1 MDILFQAHSGL
12 RYLVLVPAA
21 IAFLLFL
28 FGAIGRRPWTPGA
41 RGLLTGFLGVL
52 DLQALLGLALIVGG
66 RRPPGWEEHLAFTVG
81 AVVVAHLAK
90 VVHRRR
96 ADTTFVLP
104 FAGVSVAIVLI
115 VLGIRALGRA
125 VL

>member
-12 RYLVLVPAA
+12 RYLVLLAAA
-21 IAFLLFL
+21 IAFVLFL
-28 FGAIGRRPWTPGA
+28 VGAIGRRPWTPGA
-41 RGLLTGFLGVL
+41 RRVLAAFLGSL
-52 DLQALLGLALIVGG
+52 DLQALLGLALVVGG
-66 RRPPGWEEHLAFTVG
+66 RRPPGWTEHLAFTAG
-81 AVVVAHLAK
+81 AVVVAHLAA

-96 ADTTFVLP
+96 PGPTFVLP
-104 FAGVSVAIVLI
+104 FAGVSVAIVFL